1 MYRDGC
7 QYNTRFGQG
16 KSARWLQEGK
26 IISSWRDQE
35 RFHRMRPLCEL
46 EGEIGFKRQDDK
58 GRVF

>member
-1 MYRDGC
+1 M
-7 QYNTRFGQG
+7 RFGQG

-26 IISSWRDQE
+26 IRSSWRDQE
-35 RFHRMRPLCEL
+35 RFHRMRPLYEL